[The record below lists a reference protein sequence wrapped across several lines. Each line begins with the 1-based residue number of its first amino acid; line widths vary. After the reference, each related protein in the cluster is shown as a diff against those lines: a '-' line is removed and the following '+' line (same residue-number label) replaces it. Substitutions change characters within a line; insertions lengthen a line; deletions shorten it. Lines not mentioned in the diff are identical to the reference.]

1 MWNYLN
7 LAVLILL
14 ASAAAAVLGP
24 WIFLAILAAGVFWFL
39 VEIPLIGII
48 ALLLGIIAGQII
60 RLPIGGGTIVA
71 SDLILFAVIFA
82 WIFKKLIKREPF
94 FISNPINLPLII
106 LDVIMALSLVWALVI
121 LPRGEAVS
129 GSLYFFRFLA
139 YQMIFFLA
147 QTSIKSITRAKQIF
161 FLVLGSGIIL
171 SILGFI
177 QLIIFPDFSSMVP
190 EGWDPHIGRLLST
203 WFDPNLLGGLFA
215 FLALLIITQMLFE
228 KIKFW
233 HIASLSIFITALL
246 LTFSRSSL
254 VAFVFGFFVIIILT
268 IKRSWWMLGLGI
280 GILIIAFLASP
291 RIQERVGGILTIDVT
306 AQKRVE
312 SWNNVL
318 VLARDNPLF
327 GTGFNTL
334 RYVQFEE
341 GLITNPEEHSA
352 GGSDSS
358 FLTILATTGIFGLL
372 AFLWLWLSALFV
384 SWKLFKRVEF
394 TPHETEGFRAGAEE
408 NCVNPSDYYFNSAL
422 GLGIIGGLASL
433 FVHSQFVNSLLYP
446 HVLVAVWML
455 LGVAAWIHNKQTQI
469 IVKS

>member
-1 MWNYLN
+1 MSNYLG
-7 LAVLILL
+7 LGFLILL

-24 WIFLAILAAGVFWFL
+24 WIFLAILAAGIFWFL

-48 ALLLGIIAGQII
+48 ALLFGIIAGQII
-60 RLPIGGGTIVA
+60 RLPIGGGVLVF

-82 WIFKKLIKREPF
+82 WAFKKIVKREPF

-121 LPRGEAVS
+121 LPRGEVIS

-147 QTSIKSITRAKQIF
+147 QTSIKNIKQTKQIF

-177 QLIIFPDFSSMVP
+177 QLIIFPDFSSMTP

-215 FLALLIITQMLFE
+215 FLALLIISQMLFE
-228 KIKFW
+228 KIKTW
-233 HIASLSIFITALL
+233 HIASLSIFVAALL

-291 RIQERVGGILTIDVT
+291 RIQERVEGILTIDVT

-312 SWNNVL
+312 SWSNIITL
-318 VLARDNPLF
+318 SRGNPLF

-341 GLITNPEEHSA
+341 GLITNSEEHSA

-372 AFLWLWLSALFV
+372 AFIWLMLSAIFV
-384 SWKLFKRVEF
+384 SWKLFINK
-394 TPHETEGFRAGAEE
+394 E
-408 NCVNPSDYYFNSAL
+408 NKFNSAL

-446 HVLVAVWML
+446 HMLVIVWML
-455 LGVAAWIHNKQTQI
+455 LGVAVWISGTELRSKNQ
-469 IVKS
+469 VSRGEKSNSTTLNT

>member
-1 MWNYLN
+1 M
-7 LAVLILL
+7 VRI
-14 ASAAAAVLGP
+14 
-24 WIFLAILAAGVFWFL
+24 
-39 VEIPLIGII
+39 
-48 ALLLGIIAGQII
+48 
-60 RLPIGGGTIVA
+60 PIGGGVLVF

-82 WIFKKLIKREPF
+82 WIFKKLVRHEPF
-94 FISNPINLPLII
+94 FIPNPINLPLII
-106 LDVIMALSLVWALVI
+106 MDIIMALSLVWALVI
-121 LPRGEAVS
+121 LPRGEVFS

-147 QTSIKSITRAKQIF
+147 QTSIKNIKQTKQIF

-171 SILGFI
+171 SILGFV
-177 QLIIFPDFSSMVP
+177 QLIIFPDFSSMTP

-215 FLALLIITQMLFE
+215 FLALLIISQMLFE

-233 HIASLSIFITALL
+233 HIAFLSVFITALL

-312 SWNNVL
+312 SWSNIITL
-318 VLARDNPLF
+318 SRGNPLF

-341 GLITNPEEHSA
+341 GLITNSEEHSA

-372 AFLWLWLSALFV
+372 AFIWLMFLALFV
-384 SWKLFKRVEF
+384 SWKLFINK
-394 TPHETEGFRAGAEE
+394 E
-408 NCVNPSDYYFNSAL
+408 NKFNSAL

-446 HVLVAVWML
+446 HMLVVVWML
-455 LGVAAWIHNKQTQI
+455 LGAAVWTYQQKKLIT
-469 IVKS
+469 

>member
-1 MWNYLN
+1 MRSYLG
-7 LAVLILL
+7 LAILIFL
-14 ASAAAAVLGP
+14 ASAAAAVLGL
-24 WIFLAILAAGVFWFL
+24 WALLAILAAGIFWFL
-39 VEIPLIGII
+39 TEIPLVGIV

-60 RLPIGGGTIVA
+60 RIPIGAGTIVI

-82 WIFKKLIKREPF
+82 WAFKKLINRELF
-94 FISNPINLPLII
+94 FIKNLINLPLII
-106 LDVIMALSLVWALVI
+106 LDVIMALSLIWALVI
-121 LPRGEAVS
+121 LPRDEVVS

-139 YQMIFFLA
+139 YQMILFFV
-147 QTSIKSITRAKQIF
+147 QTSIKNAKQAKQIF
-161 FLVLGSGIIL
+161 YLSISAGVVL

-177 QLIIFPDFSSMVP
+177 QLMIFPDFSSMVP

-215 FLALLIITQMLFE
+215 FLALLIISQMLFE

-233 HIASLSIFITALL
+233 HIASLCIFITALL

-254 VAFVFGFFVIIILT
+254 VAFVFGFFIIIMMT

-291 RIQERVGGILTIDVT
+291 RIQERVEGILTIDVT

-318 VLARDNPLF
+318 VLVRDNPLF

-372 AFLWLWLSALFV
+372 AFLWLWFSALFV
-384 SWKLFKRVEF
+384 SWKLFINK
-394 TPHETEGFRAGAEE
+394 E
-408 NCVNPSDYYFNSAL
+408 NKFNSAL

-433 FVHSQFVNSLLYP
+433 IVHSQFVNSLLYP
-446 HVLVAVWML
+446 HMLVIVWIL
-455 LGVAAWIHNKQTQI
+455 LGVAVLIHNKQTQI
-469 IVKS
+469 IVKSAKYKVQNYNSK

>member
-1 MWNYLN
+1 MSNYLG
-7 LAVLILL
+7 LGFLILL

-24 WIFLAILAAGVFWFL
+24 WIFLAILAAGIFWFL

-48 ALLLGIIAGQII
+48 ALLLGIIAGQMVRI
-60 RLPIGGGTIVA
+60 PIGGGTIVA

-82 WIFKKLIKREPF
+82 WIFKKLVRRESF

-121 LPRGEAVS
+121 LPRGEVIS
-129 GSLYFFRFLA
+129 GSLYFFRFIA
-139 YQMIFFLA
+139 YQMIFFLV
-147 QTSIKSITRAKQIF
+147 QTSIKSVAHAKQIF
-161 FLVLGSGIIL
+161 FLILGSGAVL

-177 QLIIFPDFSSMVP
+177 QLIIFPDFSSMTP
-190 EGWDPHIGRLLST
+190 AGWDPHIGRLLST

-215 FLALLIITQMLFE
+215 FLALLMIAQMLIE
-228 KIKFW
+228 KVKLW
-233 HIASLSIFITALL
+233 HIASLSVFIAALL

-254 VAFVFGFFVIIILT
+254 VAFVFGFFIIIILT
-268 IKRSWWMLGLGI
+268 IKRSWWMMILGAA
-280 GILIIAFLASP
+280 ILIIAFLSSP

-312 SWNNVL
+312 SWSNIIIL
-318 VLARDNPLF
+318 SRGNPLF

-334 RYVQFEE
+334 RYVQLEE
-341 GLITNPEEHSA
+341 GLIPNSEEHSA

-372 AFLWLWLSALFV
+372 AFIWLMISMLLV
-384 SWKLFKRVEF
+384 SWKLFVNK
-394 TPHETEGFRAGAEE
+394 E
-408 NCVNPSDYYFNSAL
+408 NNFSSAL

-446 HVLVAVWML
+446 HMLVIVWML
-455 LGVAAWIHNKQTQI
+455 LGVAVWTYQQNKINHIDHKLKAQN
-469 IVKS
+469 

>member
-1 MWNYLN
+1 MRNYLG

-14 ASAAAAVLGP
+14 ASAAVAVLGP
-24 WIFLAILAAGVFWFL
+24 WILLAILAAGIFWFL
-39 VEIPLIGII
+39 VEIPLAGII
-48 ALLLGIIAGQII
+48 ALLLGIVAGQMI
-60 RLPIGGGTIVA
+60 RIPIGSGVIVL

-82 WIFKKLIKREPF
+82 WAFKKIVKREAL
-94 FISNPINLPLII
+94 FIPNPINLPLII
-106 LDVIMALSLVWALVI
+106 LDAIMALSLIWVLVF
-121 LPRGEAVS
+121 LPRGEVIS

-139 YQMIFFLA
+139 YQMIFFLV
-147 QTSIKSITRAKQIF
+147 QTSIKNEKFAKRIF
-161 FLVLGSGIIL
+161 SLLIGAGIIL
-171 SILGFI
+171 SVLGFI

-215 FLALLIITQMLFE
+215 FLALLIIAQMLAE
-228 KIKFW
+228 KVKPW

-280 GILIIAFLASP
+280 GILIIAFLSSP
-291 RIQERVGGILTIDVT
+291 RIQERVEGILTIDVT

-312 SWNNVL
+312 SWSNILSLSSGNL
-318 VLARDNPLF
+318 FF

-341 GLITNPEEHSA
+341 GLITNSEEHSA

-358 FLTILATTGIFGLL
+358 FLTILATTGIFGFL
-372 AFLWLWLSALFV
+372 AFIWLMISAIFV
-384 SWKLFKRVEF
+384 SWKIF
-394 TPHETEGFRAGAEE
+394 TREH
-408 NCVNPSDYYFNSAL
+408 NFNSAL

-433 FVHSQFVNSLLYP
+433 TIHSQFVNSLLYP
-446 HVLVAVWML
+446 HMLAIVWIVLGLARY
-455 LGVAAWIHNKQTQI
+455 GQI
-469 IVKS
+469 IKINPRSH

>member
-1 MWNYLN
+1 MRNYLG
-7 LAVLILL
+7 LGFLILL

-24 WIFLAILAAGVFWFL
+24 WIFLAILAAGIFWFL

-94 FISNPINLPLII
+94 FISNPINFPLMI

-121 LPRGEAVS
+121 LPRGEVIS

-147 QTSIKSITRAKQIF
+147 QTSIKNIKQTKQIF
-161 FLVLGSGIIL
+161 FIVLGSGAIL

-177 QLIIFPDFSSMVP
+177 QLIIFPDFSSMTP
-190 EGWDPHIGRLLST
+190 AGWDPHIGRLLST

-215 FLALLIITQMLFE
+215 FSALLIIAQMLLE
-228 KIKFW
+228 KIKTW
-233 HIASLSIFITALL
+233 HIASLSIFVAALL

-254 VAFVFGFFVIIILT
+254 VAFIFGFFVIIILT

-291 RIQERVGGILTIDVT
+291 RIQERVEGILTIDVT

-312 SWNNVL
+312 SWSNIITL
-318 VLARDNPLF
+318 SRGNPLV

-341 GLITNPEEHSA
+341 GLITNSEEHSA

-372 AFLWLWLSALFV
+372 AFLWLWFSSLFV
-384 SWKLFKRVEF
+384 SWKLFINK
-394 TPHETEGFRAGAEE
+394 E
-408 NCVNPSDYYFNSAL
+408 NNFNSAL
-422 GLGIIGGLASL
+422 GLGIIGGMASL

-446 HVLVAVWML
+446 HMLVIVWML
-455 LGVAAWIHNKQTQI
+455 LGVAAWISGTELRSKNQ
-469 IVKS
+469 VSRGEKSNSTTLNT